1 MPITDPY
8 APKARPDVRPVHY
21 APPDQYPLA
30 IEVIDAHELRDR
42 VARIPDRG
50 IERVDFPFF
59 LYVHGGRYTHMV
71 DFETFECRSGSCLLV
86 RPGQVHRFGNQ
97 QGWDGWMLILHA
109 DLLGPRPRTSSVRE
123 LDDLSDP
130 LDMSTHLQVS
140 ELTRDAIVE
149 ALRRMRLD
157 ASRAGAP
164 RAVNALLRAQ
174 LQVLRTRLQL
184 EQTGPSGDITVDAV
198 AIERHR
204 DFRHAVEQHF
214 RRWHKASSYARELH
228 CSVRTLNRSTV
239 QITGRTAKAHIV
251 DRIMLEARRLLVH
264 TTLPVS
270 TIGSQLGFDEPTNF
284 VKFFHRE
291 AGATPGR
298 FRAHHTAP

>member
-1 MPITDPY
+1 MPIESPQA
-8 APKARPDVRPVHY
+8 APARPDVRPVHY

-30 IEVIDAHELRDR
+30 IEMIDAHELRDR

-50 IERVDFPFF
+50 IERVDFPFL
-59 LYVHGGRYTHMV
+59 LYVHDGQYRHMV

-86 RPGQVHRFGNQ
+86 RPGQVHRFGDE

-109 DLLGPRPRTSSVRE
+109 DLLGPRPRTSSSHGA
-123 LDDLSDP
+123 DDLVDP
-130 LDMSTHLQVS
+130 LDLPTHLQAS
-140 ELTRDAIVE
+140 EPTRAAIVE
-149 ALRRMRLD
+149 TLRRMRLD
-157 ASRAGAP
+157 ASRADPP
-164 RAVNALLRAQ
+164 RAVNALLRPQ
-174 LQVLRTRLQL
+174 LQGLLTRLQL
-184 EQTGPSGDITVDAV
+184 EQTGQSGDITVDTV
-198 AIERHR
+198 ALERHR
-204 DFRHAVEQHF
+204 GFRHAVEQHF
-214 RRWHKASSYARELH
+214 RRWHKASNYARELH

-239 QITGRTAKAHIV
+239 QITGQTAKAHIV

-291 AGATPGR
+291 AGATPGH
-298 FRAHHTAP
+298 FRAHHTTP

>member
-1 MPITDPY
+1 MSITNSH
-8 APKARPDVRPVHY
+8 APTARPNVRPVHY

-50 IERVDFPFF
+50 IERVDFPFL
-59 LYVHGGRYTHMV
+59 LYVHDGRYTHMV
-71 DFETFECRSGSCLLV
+71 DFGTFECRSGSCLLV
-86 RPGQVHRFGNQ
+86 RPGQVHRFGDE

-109 DLLGPRPRTSSVRE
+109 DLLGPRPQTSSPRE
-123 LDDLSDP
+123 LDDLADP
-130 LDMSTHLQVS
+130 LDIPTHLQAS
-140 ELTRDAIVE
+140 EPTRAAIVE
-149 ALRRMRLD
+149 TLRRMRLD
-157 ASRAGAP
+157 ASRADAP

-184 EQTGPSGDITVDAV
+184 EQTGQSGDITGDDV

-214 RRWHKASSYARELH
+214 RHWHTAATYARELH

-239 QITGRTAKAHIV
+239 QITGQTAKAHIV

-291 AGATPGR
+291 AGATPGH
-298 FRAHHTAP
+298 FRAHHTTP